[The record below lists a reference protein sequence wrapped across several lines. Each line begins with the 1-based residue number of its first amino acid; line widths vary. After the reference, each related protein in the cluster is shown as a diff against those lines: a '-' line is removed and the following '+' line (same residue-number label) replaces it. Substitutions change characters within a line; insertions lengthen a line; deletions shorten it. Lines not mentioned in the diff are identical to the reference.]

1 MNIIML
7 LYSQLASAKTVGDS
21 KVGKPP
27 DLTGELWVMSKARL
41 TRFDGS
47 FKEYKKMIL
56 KKVINGETIL

>member
-1 MNIIML
+1 MFL
-7 LYSQLASAKTVGDS
+7 CYFQLASAKTGGDS
-21 KVGKPP
+21 KGSKQP

-56 KKVINGETIL
+56 KKVINGETLK